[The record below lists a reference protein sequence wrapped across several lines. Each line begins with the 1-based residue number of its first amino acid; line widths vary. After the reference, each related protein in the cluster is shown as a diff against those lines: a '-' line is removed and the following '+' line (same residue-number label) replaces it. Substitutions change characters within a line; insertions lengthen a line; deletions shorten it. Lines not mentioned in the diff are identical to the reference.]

1 MKENK
6 MISNETREKWKDKLD
21 TIIKSLD
28 NCCVELNEWE
38 IEFIDSIDKLLSD
51 NKDLSFKQS
60 KCLNKIYDKC

>member
-1 MKENK
+1 
-6 MISNETREKWKDKLD
+6 MISDETRKKWKDRLD

-38 IEFIDSIDKLLSD
+38 IEFIDSIDELLSD

>member
-1 MKENK
+1 

-28 NCCVELNEWE
+28 NCCVELNKWE

-60 KCLNKIYDKC
+60 KCLNKIYEKC

>member
-6 MISNETREKWKDKLD
+6 MISDETRKKWKDRLD

>member
-1 MKENK
+1 
-6 MISNETREKWKDKLD
+6 MISDETRKKWKDRLD

>member
-1 MKENK
+1 MS
-6 MISNETREKWKDKLD
+6 ISNETREKWKDKLD
-21 TIIKSLD
+21 TIIKSHE

-38 IEFIDSIDKLLSD
+38 IEFVDSIDKLLSD